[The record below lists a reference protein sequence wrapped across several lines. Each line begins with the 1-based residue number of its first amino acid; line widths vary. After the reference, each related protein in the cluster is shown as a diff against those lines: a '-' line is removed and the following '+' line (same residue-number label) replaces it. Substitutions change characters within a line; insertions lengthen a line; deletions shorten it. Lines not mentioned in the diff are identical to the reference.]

1 MHMHLSDIKET
12 AMTFAKSDSYFAIV
26 LFAVQLVSVFECQ
39 SRQNI
44 ANYREEDTLLDGRVI
59 L

>member
-1 MHMHLSDIKET
+1 
-12 AMTFAKSDSYFAIV
+12 MTFAQSHSYFAIV

-39 SRQNI
+39 YRQNI
-44 ANYREEDTLLDGRVI
+44 ANYREDDTLLDGLVI